1 MSGKVQVTGLST
13 PNDMKKFV
21 KAGTVKSVILWNTV
35 DLGYLTV
42 YVAEAIATG
51 KYKAGDKVIHAG
63 RLGDREVVDGQVLLG
78 KILIFNK
85 DNIDQFDF

>member
-1 MSGKVQVTGLST
+1 MDQ
-13 PNDMKKFV
+13 
-21 KAGTVKSVILWNTV
+21 
-35 DLGYLTV
+35 GYLTV
-42 YVAEAIATG
+42 YVAETIATG

-63 RLGDREVVDGQVLLG
+63 RLGDKEVVDGQVLLG